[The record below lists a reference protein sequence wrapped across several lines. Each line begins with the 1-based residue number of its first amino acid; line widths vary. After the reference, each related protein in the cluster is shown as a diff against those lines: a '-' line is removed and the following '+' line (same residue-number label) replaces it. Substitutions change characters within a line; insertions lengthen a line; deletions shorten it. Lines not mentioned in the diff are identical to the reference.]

1 MLFRVSTN
9 SLYTCILKDLAHL
22 QPSCSNSGAVP
33 RRGRSKE
40 KFPPEANELEE
51 KKSYT
56 ISQAKRHRNAAIAP
70 GRYKFIT
77 HFGLWRAHNYATKG
91 KA

>member
-51 KKSYT
+51 KKILHY
-56 ISQAKRHRNAAIAP
+56 ISSQTPQKSIAQGDTSLLLILAFGELIIMP
-70 GRYKFIT
+70 PKGRRK
-77 HFGLWRAHNYATKG
+77 
-91 KA
+91 